1 MQTKYQFFIVDKKD
15 VINCT
20 AFSNNQLRVS
30 GTKNYAQ
37 FIQIVY
43 RLLTDLDPILL
54 DKSRVG
60 NQPIY

>member
-30 GTKNYAQ
+30 GTNNYAQ

-43 RLLTDLDPILL
+43 RLLTDLDPIFQVDL
-54 DKSRVG
+54 DIS
-60 NQPIY
+60 